1 MICRANQ
8 LIGFYMMGTL
18 VVKRLIRK
26 AAVIN
31 KLDEKLLDN
40 NEDENEIEE
49 EIDAAEEFQNFVRKK
64 GIKIEQFF
72 ARIKDEENRNRMLTL
87 EQQYQ

>member
-1 MICRANQ
+1 
-8 LIGFYMMGTL
+8 MMGTL

-31 KLDEKLLDN
+31 KLDEELLDN

-72 ARIKDEENRNRMLTL
+72 ARIKDGENRNRLLTL

>member
-1 MICRANQ
+1 
-8 LIGFYMMGTL
+8 MMGTL

-31 KLDEKLLDN
+31 KLDEELLDN